1 VFYRHN
7 RACPPLFWRRIWAAS
22 LAFISLL
29 FLASCSDKSTNQ
41 PGLFDVYGR
50 MVNRPLVAGFSF
62 AEFYIFHNGDPVTD
76 ALIMVRGDTVP
87 MSSLEGGHYYREM
100 DFRIGDTLDYSIDSQ
115 FGTDQGSVV
124 IPDSV
129 GIIRPEPSEA
139 IFAGADYS
147 AAWHHGDFISGYYAY
162 FNNQNG
168 YAARVEEIAI
178 DTTALFR
185 GQNIVNLGV
194 DTFWVETLRGS
205 FFAETAPNGLI
216 LPRGVVGA
224 AGNFRNVDIIIT
236 SSLGKEK

>member
-1 VFYRHN
+1 VIG
-7 RACPPLFWRRIWAAS
+7 LVT
-22 LAFISLL
+22 LALL
-29 FLASCSDKSTNQ
+29 ALLLLSSCGGDESTQ

-50 MVNRPLVAGFSF
+50 IVNRPLVAGFSF

-76 ALIMVRGDTVP
+76 ALIIVRGDTVP
-87 MSSLEGGHYYREM
+87 MLNQQGGYYYREL
-100 DFRIGDTLDYSIDSQ
+100 DFHIGDSLNYSINSE
-115 FGTDQGSVV
+115 FGSNAGSVV

-129 GIIRPEPSEA
+129 GIITPLPSEV
-139 IFAGADYS
+139 ILAGSDYS
-147 AAWHHGDFISGYYAY
+147 AAWHRGDFIDGYFTY
-162 FNNQNG
+162 FKNQRG

-185 GQNIVNLGV
+185 GQKIVNLGV
-194 DTFWVETLRGS
+194 DTFWVETLKGS

-236 SSLGKEK
+236 SSLGKEW